1 MIQEEVAVVGGGVVG
16 LSVAARLAKD
26 GRGVTVIDPAP
37 ASGATGV
44 AAGMLAPVTEVHYGE
59 EALLRLN
66 LASSEMYPAW
76 VAELESETGIP
87 TGYRPSGTV
96 MVARDVD
103 DNAALDDLFRFQEGL
118 GLAVTR
124 LKGRDC
130 REIEPAL
137 SPSVRGGILV
147 EGDHQVEPRALAKAL
162 LASCERNGVR
172 CERSKARSV
181 EIDRDRARGV
191 ALANGGRVEADTIVI
206 AAGAWSSML
215 EGVEDLVP
223 VRPVKGQLLEL
234 SAHGP
239 QTRMQHNIRGL
250 DVYLVPR
257 ADGRLVVGATVE
269 EMGFDDAVTA
279 GAVHDLM
286 RYAYELVPGVTELRF
301 DRALASFRPGTP
313 DNAPLIGE
321 VGVEGLIAAT
331 GHYRNGV
338 LLAPITADAIARL
351 IQTGDVGDAARP
363 FSPSR
368 LRTSDEVRR

>member
-1 MIQEEVAVVGGGVVG
+1 MIPTQVAVVGGGVIG
-16 LSVAARLAKD
+16 LSIAARLARD
-26 GRGVTVIDPAP
+26 GIAVTVVDPAP

-59 EALLRLN
+59 EALLQLN
-66 LASSEMYPAW
+66 LASNEMYPAW
-76 VAELESETGIP
+76 T
-87 TGYRPSGTV
+87 
-96 MVARDVD
+96 
-103 DNAALDDLFRFQEGL
+103 AALEDIFRFQEGL

-124 LKGRDC
+124 LKGRGC

-147 EGDHQVEPRALAKAL
+147 EGDHQVEPRALAGAL

-172 CERSKARSV
+172 FEPSKVATV
-181 EIDRDRARGV
+181 EVDGGRARGV
-191 ALANGGRVEADTIVI
+191 GLANGDRVDANSLVI
-206 AAGAWSSML
+206 AAGAWSGL
-215 EGVEDLVP
+215 LDGVEDILP

-239 QTRMQHNIRGL
+239 QPRMEHNIRGL

-257 ADGRLVVGATVE
+257 MDGRLVIGATVE
-269 EMGFDDAVTA
+269 EMGYDDTVTA

-286 RYAYELVPGVTELRF
+286 RYAYELVPGITELRF

-313 DNAPLIGE
+313 DNAPLIGDTE
-321 VGVEGLIAAT
+321 IEGLIAAT

-338 LLAPITADAIARL
+338 LLAPVTADAIAGL

-363 FSPSR
+363 FSPLR
-368 LRTSDEVRR
+368 LRAGREVSP